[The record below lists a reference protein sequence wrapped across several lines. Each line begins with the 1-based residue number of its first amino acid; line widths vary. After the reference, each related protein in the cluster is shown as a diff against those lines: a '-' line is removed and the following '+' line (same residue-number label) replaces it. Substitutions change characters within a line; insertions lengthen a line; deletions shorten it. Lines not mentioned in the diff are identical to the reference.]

1 MSLRREGACPH
12 VAVTFC
18 ASLDQILNSQG
29 ELGAHLVL
37 VNRWMWM
44 LAGGEA
50 GHEALH
56 GRGTTLG
63 PGGVPEGKKGL
74 GTTPRAEA
82 GAQCARPLLLQL
94 STHGAFIKGQR
105 RKEGERPD
113 GLSS

>member
-1 MSLRREGACPH
+1 M
-12 VAVTFC
+12 AVTFC